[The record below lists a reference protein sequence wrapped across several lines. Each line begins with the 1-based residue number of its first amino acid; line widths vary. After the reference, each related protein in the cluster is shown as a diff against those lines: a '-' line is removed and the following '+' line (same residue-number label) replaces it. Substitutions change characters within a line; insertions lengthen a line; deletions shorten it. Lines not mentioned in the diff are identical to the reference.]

1 MDPLPM
7 RYLRHRLLALSL
19 LAGHW
24 AVAGL
29 AGAQTAWREEF
40 ESPSNSWSIGEAD
53 APYRVEQH
61 DRTSSISHFGAW
73 SEHLA
78 VSVGHGTLLHIEHET
93 PRFRVID
100 ELRPSIW
107 VASDRP
113 GIQFLVRVVLPRSI
127 DPATGAPD
135 SCLIRGDVSGG
146 GGEWQRLAVNDLPK
160 LIANQ
165 ARLMRSRLRRNVDTR
180 EAFVDRVLLN
190 IYAGEGRIE
199 VWIDDLEFGGA
210 VATEDVRPVTY
221 LDRPASV
228 PSGSEAAESAAGR
241 ARMRGPVLLVDNRP
255 FLPRIVEYQ
264 GESLRFLKER
274 GFNAI
279 RLSAPPSPQ
288 IAAEAEALGLWIVSP
303 PPAVSSAPSWENG
316 ESATFG
322 DEFSAVLAWDLGH
335 DLAVADLDRTAQ
347 LADDVRRADRFRPRP
362 LICSPVADLRAYSR
376 LVGAVVAERSP
387 IGTSL
392 ELTDYG
398 TWLRERPRL
407 LAPGIPLWASIQT
420 QLDPQLLEQQSLFTG
435 KDHRRAGVEPEQIR
449 LLVYQALAAGARG
462 FSFRSSSPLD
472 YQDQATRTRAKTL
485 ELLNL
490 ELELIEPLVAAG
502 QLSALAVAGNTELT
516 AALLQTENARLLIPV
531 WCGPGAQFV
540 AGQAAGN
547 EISFTVPGVPAAHEP
562 YELTPAGL
570 NAVRKLRVVGGT
582 KVTLDEFGVTS
593 LILLTGDPRV
603 LSALNGRTQ
612 RAGSQAAHLARD
624 LAMDKLTSVDQ
635 LDRTLSVN
643 AQAVTQAENWRLVA
657 RRTIEQAELR
667 LNYGDYK
674 TAYLLA
680 HRATRA
686 LRLIERSHWEALA
699 VKLGTPASSPLAVG
713 FATLPEHWRMVE
725 TLRGVQPGASQLS
738 GGNFEKLDALVAG
751 GWEHVE
757 HAENGVKSIVE
768 LAPQAARS
776 GRFGL
781 RLRAAPA
788 IPGSPVAMVES
799 PPVWISTPQVR
810 FAPGTWVRIHGWIKV
825 ATPIVGSVDGL
836 MIGDS
841 LGGKALAERIG
852 ATKGWREF
860 TLYRVVNDTGS
871 VAATF
876 ALSGLGEAFLDDVT
890 IEPLAGAGKTAAY
903 PSTTGRFPATSNR

>member
-1 MDPLPM
+1 M
-7 RYLRHRLLALSL
+7 RYLRHKLLALSL
-19 LAGHW
+19 LAGLI
-24 AVAGL
+24 ALARS
-29 AGAQTAWREEF
+29 AGAQTAWREDF
-40 ESPSNSWSIGEAD
+40 ESPTTSWTLGDSD
-53 APYRVEQH
+53 APFRIEQH
-61 DRTSSISHFGAW
+61 ERTSSIAHFGAC
-73 SEHLA
+73 SEHLLVTA
-78 VSVGHGTLLHIEHET
+78 GYGTTLHVEHET

-100 ELRPSIW
+100 ELRPSVW

-113 GIQFLVRVVLPRSI
+113 GLQLLVRVVLPRST
-127 DPATGAPD
+127 DPNTGAPD
-135 SCLIRGDVSGG
+135 TCLLRGEATSQGAD
-146 GGEWQRLAVNDLPK
+146 WQRVAVSDLPK
-160 LIANQ
+160 LLARE
-165 ARLMRSRLRRNVDTR
+165 ARLMRSRLGRDVDTR
-180 EAFVDRVLLN
+180 EAYLDRVLLN
-190 IYAGEGRIE
+190 IYAGEGRTE
-199 VWIDDLEFGGA
+199 VWIDDLEISGA
-210 VATEDVRPVTY
+210 VTTGDVQPVAY
-221 LDRPASV
+221 LDHPTNL
-228 PSGSEAAESAAGR
+228 PNGGEPPESAAGR
-241 ARMRGPVLLVDNRP
+241 VRMRGPVMLVDNRP
-255 FLPRIVEYQ
+255 FLPRMIEYQ

-274 GFNAI
+274 GFNTL
-279 RLSAPPSPQ
+279 RLATPPTPQ
-288 IAAEAEALGLWIVSP
+288 IAAEASALGLWIVSP
-303 PPAVSSAPSWENG
+303 PPTVIASDATTNG
-316 ESATFG
+316 EATTFG
-322 DEFSAVLAWDLGH
+322 EEYAGVLAWDLGH
-335 DLAVADLDRTAQ
+335 DLAVGDLERTAQ
-347 LADDVRRADRFRPRP
+347 LADDVRRADRFRARP
-362 LICSPVADLRAYSR
+362 LICSPVADLRSYSR
-376 LVGAVVAERSP
+376 LVGAVLAERSP
-387 IGTSL
+387 LGTSL
-392 ELTDYG
+392 ELADYG

-407 LAPGIPLWASIQT
+407 LAPGTPLWASIQT

-435 KDHRRAGVEPEQIR
+435 KDQRRAGVEPEQIR
-449 LLVYQALAAGARG
+449 LLVYQALAAGSRG

-502 QLSALAVAGNTELT
+502 QLSALSVAGNTELT

-540 AGQAAGN
+540 PGQSAGN

-562 YELTPAGL
+562 YELTPAGM
-570 NAVRKLRVVGGT
+570 NAVRKLRVTGGT
-582 KVTLDEFGVTS
+582 RVTLDEFGVTS

-603 LSALNGRTQ
+603 LGALNSRTQ
-612 RAGSQAAHLARD
+612 RAGSQAAHLACD
-624 LAMDKLTSVDQ
+624 LAMDKLTLVDQ
-635 LDRTLSVN
+635 LDRTLTVN
-643 AQAVTQAENWRLVA
+643 AQAVTQAEDWRVVA

-667 LNYGDYK
+667 LNAGDYK

-680 HRATRA
+680 NRAARA
-686 LRLIERSHWEALA
+686 LRLIERSHWEAAA
-699 VKLGTPASSPLAVG
+699 VKLGAPASSPLAVG
-713 FATLPEHWRMVE
+713 FTTLPEHWRMVE
-725 TLRGVQPGASQLS
+725 TLRGVQPGASQLG
-738 GGNFEKLDALVAG
+738 GGNFENLDAMVAS

-776 GRFGL
+776 GRLGL

-788 IPGSPVAMVES
+788 SPGSPVAMVES

-860 TLYRVVNDTGS
+860 TLYRVVNDSGS

-890 IEPLAGAGKTAAY
+890 IEPIAGAGKTAAY